1 MRPVAPND
9 DDMVVLRVG
18 AAGGTGGG
26 RFGGQS
32 TREFHTACIDE
43 GYKPVFTH
51 LWRGLQSDGTTDL
64 SLLTDDE
71 ISETVRSVYE
81 IDALANPE
89 DAAECAPKP
98 VFRYISVAPPSGDG
112 ADDGGGGRWA
122 MRNHGGGV
130 YLYTQWRK
138 ATQTRPILESCARH
152 DRLRGCVPLYFR
164 MRGARAAGTLS
175 IQWNKVVAVY
185 YKAPAQKKRGGATQ
199 QIVLRREDG
208 TIVRIG

>member
-1 MRPVAPND
+1 MRPLTPK
-9 DDMVVLRVG
+9 DDMVVLRDTAPG
-18 AAGGTGGG
+18 STSG
-26 RFGGQS
+26 RFGGHS

-43 GYKPVFTH
+43 GYKPIFTH
-51 LWRGLQSDGTTDL
+51 LWRGLRSDGTVDL
-64 SLLTDDE
+64 SLLTDE
-71 ISETVRSVYE
+71 EVSETVCSVYE

-89 DAAECAPKP
+89 DAAESASKP
-98 VFRYISVAPPSGDG
+98 VFRYISVVPPPSEDG
-112 ADDGGGGRWA
+112 ADDGGRWA

-138 ATQTRPILESCARH
+138 ATDIRPILQSCARH
-152 DRLRGCVPLYFR
+152 ERLRGCVPLYFR

-185 YKAPAQKKRGGATQ
+185 YKAPAEKKRTSATH